1 MFESPTDVGVVSCR
15 RARPET
21 PMRNN
26 PLTDAELNHL
36 GEFLADCAGGDA
48 MNVEELDGF
57 FAALVASP
65 DVVLPSEY
73 LPEVFG
79 RSEERRVGK
88 ECRSRWSPAA

>member
-1 MFESPTDVGVVSCR
+1 
-15 RARPET
+15 
-21 PMRNN
+21 MRNN

-57 FAALVASP
+57 FAALVAGP
-65 DVVLPSEY
+65 EIVVPSEY

-79 RSEERRVGK
+79 G
-88 ECRSRWSPAA
+88 RWTPMSLAALKKQTTSWLC